1 MNQEDPGA
9 KAHVESPSPDVETVT
24 DTQRS
29 RVTGKEDKD
38 RETDSMNR
46 AQRAESKNRKQV
58 GKNSLGRRKLSL
70 PRQGQAPSGLQWE
83 AEVAGYLH

>member
-1 MNQEDPGA
+1 M
-9 KAHVESPSPDVETVT
+9 ESPSPDVETVT

-38 RETDSMNR
+38 RETDSMNG

-58 GKNSLGRRKLSL
+58 GKNSLGRRKLCSVFPGKGRL
-70 PRQGQAPSGLQWE
+70 RLGCNGKLK
-83 AEVAGYLH
+83 